1 MRRRKKQITA
11 LQMILVGLV
20 GVILCAL
27 VLLLI
32 FYADRLRSFRPAE
45 ATFQYVAGTLL
56 EYSEDTVYRSEDG
69 ILKIDD
75 GAGENETHGN
85 PILYK
90 NENKMTLT
98 ENMLLMQPS
107 ERTGAQRVNCFTT
120 ISERGGLCTLTL
132 ENRFTE
138 IYGGFLFN
146 GEDTYVFLEEV
157 TLEFAN
163 NQIVLAPLSYAIVGY
178 QQYVEFYNTAD
189 GEYHLVA
196 LDQVDVTATFKRGYS
211 LDMGKD
217 TIHTKE
223 GEALLYSAV
232 DKVEAI
238 KMGK

>member
-20 GVILCAL
+20 GVILCVL

-32 FYADRLRSFRPAE
+32 SYADRLRSFRPAE
-45 ATFQYVAGTLL
+45 ATFQYVAGVML
-56 EYSEDTVYRSEDG
+56 EYSENTVYRSEDG

-85 PILYK
+85 PILYR
-90 NENKMTLT
+90 NENKLTLT
-98 ENMLLMQPS
+98 ENMLLLRPS
-107 ERTGAQRVNCFTT
+107 ENTVPERVNCFTT
-120 ISERGGLCTLTL
+120 VSEKGGLCTLTL

-146 GEDTYVFLEEV
+146 GVDTYIFLEEV

-163 NQIVLAPLSYAIVGY
+163 NKIVLAPLSYAIVGY

-189 GEYHLVA
+189 GEYHLVG
-196 LDQVDVTATFKRGYS
+196 LDQVDVTAAFKRGYR
-211 LDMGKD
+211 LDLGKD
-217 TIHTKE
+217 TIYTKD

-232 DKVEAI
+232 DKVDAI